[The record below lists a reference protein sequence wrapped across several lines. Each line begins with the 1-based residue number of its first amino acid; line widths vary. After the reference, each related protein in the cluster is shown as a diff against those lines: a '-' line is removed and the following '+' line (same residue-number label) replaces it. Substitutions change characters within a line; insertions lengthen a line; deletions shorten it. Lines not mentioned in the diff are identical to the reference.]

1 MARSKGTPLRRQE
14 SSEYTSSADRTPR
27 TEGLNGRAN
36 GHSRE
41 ALLVKEEKEVKKSEI
56 VVQKTQAGIPQLIM
70 AVLGIYAS
78 L

>member
-1 MARSKGTPLRRQE
+1 MARTKATPLRRQE

-27 TEGLNGRAN
+27 AVKQAN

-41 ALLVKEEKEVKKSEI
+41 AKLMKEEKELKKTEI
-56 VVQKTQAGIPQLIM
+56 LVPKGQAGVPQLIM
-70 AVLGIYAS
+70 AVGGIYIS